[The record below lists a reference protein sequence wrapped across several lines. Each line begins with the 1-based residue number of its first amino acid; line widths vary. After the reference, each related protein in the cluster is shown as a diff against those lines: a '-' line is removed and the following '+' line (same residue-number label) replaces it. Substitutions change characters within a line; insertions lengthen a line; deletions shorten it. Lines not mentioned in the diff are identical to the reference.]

1 MKKKHILSTPL
12 FWFQLSGMYFAVLL
26 GVIWFFNPNFLKI
39 TNCLVL
45 IPLYIMLIVATK
57 LKCKH
62 IDNEKTIHLIATLLI
77 TGVTAVLILFSIIV
91 GNVK

>member
-1 MKKKHILSTPL
+1 M
-12 FWFQLSGMYFAVLL
+12 LL
-26 GVIWFFNPNFLKI
+26 
-39 TNCLVL
+39 
-45 IPLYIMLIVATK
+45 VATK

-62 IDNEKTIHLIATLLI
+62 IDDEKTIHLIATLLI